1 MDQTPNQS
9 TKPERLGHPVSFG
22 FIGRKSK
29 APYLRPFF
37 QMILNGWEISIVFS
51 VASRFC
57 CSATWAADAAQA
69 ASRSLR
75 PLRRRNSCR
84 SASVTMV
91 ARRPWTGHG
100 PRHKQNRDWN
110 PQMNA
115 RKSLDGAIYCHVE
128 VETKLLLNCA
138 SQWQWQDGLVQDLHH
153 HSFSSTLSDWRAGVW
168 SIKKC
173 LNRNQGAKMLP
184 ATFISFIV
192 SNQADVTPSLVLS
205 ASASS
210 KMPRIWFSSLEPSLL
225 ARLLVESAHLELV
238 WAPVLHLHSAGSHLL
253 TLALSRLNMPCPVT
267 QVRSPANPRH

>member
-1 MDQTPNQS
+1 MAERFPS
-9 TKPERLGHPVSFG
+9 KVFFAPLVSAAVPLERLMRHRPPPGHWDRCVGETPADPPASPWSLADHEPVTG
-22 FIGRKSK
+22 RATKKTEIG
-29 APYLRPFF
+29 
-37 QMILNGWEISIVFS
+37 
-51 VASRFC
+51 
-57 CSATWAADAAQA
+57 T
-69 ASRSLR
+69 
-75 PLRRRNSCR
+75 
-84 SASVTMV
+84 
-91 ARRPWTGHG
+91 
-100 PRHKQNRDWN
+100 HKWMQG
-110 PQMNA
+110 
-115 RKSLDGAIYCHVE
+115 KSLDGAIYCHAE
-128 VETKLLLNCA
+128 VERKLLLNCG
-138 SQWQWQDGLVQDLHH
+138 SQWQWQDGLVQDLRH

-192 SNQADVTPSLVLS
+192 TNQADVTLSLVLS

-210 KMPRIWFSSLEPSLL
+210 KMPRIWLSSLEPSLL